1 MNYRTATLADI
12 ETLAELN
19 HQLIADEG
27 ADNPRSVPQLA
38 ERMAEW
44 LEGRYRAVLFEEG
57 GAPVAYA
64 LYRDDGESI
73 YLRQFFVTRER
84 RRTGVGRDA
93 ITRLVNEVF
102 PPGKR
107 VVVEVLAK
115 NARAMAFWH
124 AMGFV
129 DYFMT
134 LERPAA

>member
-27 ADNPRSVPQLA
+27 ADNPRSVAQLA

-93 ITRLVNEVF
+93 ITRLVKEVF
-102 PPGKR
+102 PSGKR

>member
-27 ADNPRSVPQLA
+27 ADNPWSVPQLA

-93 ITRLVNEVF
+93 IARLVNEVF

>member
-93 ITRLVNEVF
+93 ITRLVKEVF
-102 PPGKR
+102 PSGKR

>member
-1 MNYRTATLADI
+1 MNLRTATLADI
-12 ETLAELN
+12 DTLAELN

-27 ADNPRSVPQLA
+27 ADNPMAVQQLA
-38 ERMAEW
+38 ERMTEW
-44 LEGRYRAVLFEEG
+44 LEGRYRATLFEEG

-73 YLRQFFVTRER
+73 YLRQFFVTRDR
-84 RRTGVGRDA
+84 RRGGVGRAA
-93 ITRLVNEVF
+93 IGRLVDEVF

-107 VVVEVLAK
+107 VVVEVLSK
-115 NARAMAFWH
+115 NTRAMTFWH

>member
-12 ETLAELN
+12 EMLAELN

-27 ADNPRSVPQLA
+27 ADNPRSVAQLA

-93 ITRLVNEVF
+93 IARLVNEVF

>member
-1 MNYRTATLADI
+1 MNLRTATLADVD
-12 ETLAELN
+12 TLAELN

-27 ADNPRSVPQLA
+27 ADNPMSVQQLA

-44 LEGRYRAVLFEEG
+44 LEGRYRAMLFEEE

-84 RRTGVGRDA
+84 RRAGVGREA
-93 ITRLVNEVF
+93 IAHLVADVF
-102 PPGKR
+102 PSGKR
-107 VVVEVLAK
+107 VVVEVLSK

-134 LERPAA
+134 LERPAD

>member
-12 ETLAELN
+12 EMLAELN

-93 ITRLVNEVF
+93 IARLVNEVF

>member
-27 ADNPRSVPQLA
+27 ADNPRSVAQLA

-93 ITRLVNEVF
+93 IARLVNEVF

>member
-93 ITRLVNEVF
+93 IARLVNEVF

>member
-1 MNYRTATLADI
+1 MNLRAATPADI
-12 ETLAELN
+12 DTLAELN

-27 ADNPRSVPQLA
+27 ADNPMSVRQLA

-44 LEGRYRAVLFEEG
+44 LVGRYRATLFEED

-73 YLRQFFVTRER
+73 YLRQFFVARDR

-93 ITRLVNEVF
+93 ITRLVDEVF

>member
-27 ADNPRSVPQLA
+27 ADNPRSVAQLA